1 MPNRILNKDYA
12 DSHQSNVNQE
22 IYWALDVGITRLEYH
37 FSNFFLI
44 FYIPM
49 GVLCKLEEVILI
61 RNLSK
66 LAGEL
71 LFLIVE
77 ELNVRY
83 QV

>member
-1 MPNRILNKDYA
+1 
-12 DSHQSNVNQE
+12 
-22 IYWALDVGITRLEYH
+22 
-37 FSNFFLI
+37 
-44 FYIPM
+44 M